1 MILLNL
7 DTDDD
12 SPLYLK
18 IVNRL
23 KTLIDN
29 GTLKPGERIPSTREM
44 SEKLQVNRSTV
55 CRAYEELWVTGY
67 IESMPGSYTYVRRR
81 MAEPVRGAEYQKGI
95 INWNLSID
103 EAFNRLYSGNVGKV
117 ESLRNLPPGCINMKA
132 IFPDQRLFPVMEFKS
147 AFNGAVKKYSS
158 KIFTYCETRGFP
170 PLREFLCERMK
181 KHGIDVIPDEI
192 IITNGAQNSLDL
204 ISRLLLKDGGVV
216 ASESPTYFHV
226 YPFFRL
232 NNCRVIEIPIESGGN
247 YDFEPLKTG
256 EKPGFFYTTPN
267 FQNPTGMTMS
277 QEDREALLAVCEERQ
292 IPILEDAFEEEM
304 RYFGKSPLSIKALD
318 RHKIV
323 IYMGSVSKVLFPGI
337 RIGWIAADRDFIDRV
352 AVLKSCS
359 DLSSGHIIQAALHEF
374 CIRGDFDAHI
384 KRLNRIYRK
393 RMEILL
399 ECLKENIANENVTW
413 TEPLGGYT
421 LLMEL
426 KNSSL
431 KLERMDE
438 LFMKKGAAIL
448 PGRDFYFYNTDKK
461 NFRISIA
468 ELNEEEIETGVK
480 RINEAIKEIYN
491 NEHQQ

>member
-7 DTDDD
+7 DGDHS

-67 IESMPGSYTYVRRR
+67 IESMPGSYTYVRKRKT
-81 MAEPVRGAEYQKGI
+81 EPVGGIEYRRGI
-95 INWNLSID
+95 INWDAATD
-103 EAFNRLYSGNVGKV
+103 EAFNRLYSENVGKV
-117 ESLRNLPPGCINMKA
+117 EELRKLPSGCINMKA
-132 IFPDQRLFPVMEFKS
+132 IFPDQRLFPVKEFKS

-158 KIFTYCETRGFP
+158 RIFTYCETRGFP
-170 PLREFLCERMK
+170 PLRDFFCERMK
-181 KHGIDVIPDEI
+181 KHGIDIIPDEI
-192 IITNGAQNSLDL
+192 IITNAAQNSLDL
-204 ISRLLLKDGGVV
+204 ISRLLLRDGGLV
-216 ASESPTYFHV
+216 ACESPTYFHV

-232 NNCRVIEIPIESGGN
+232 KNCRVLEIPIKAGGG
-247 YDFEPLKTG
+247 YDFEALRSG
-256 EKPGFFYTTPN
+256 EKPAFFYTTPN
-267 FQNPTGMTMS
+267 FQNPTGLTMS
-277 QEDREALLAVCEERQ
+277 QEDREALLAICEERQ

-318 RHKIV
+318 RKKIV
-323 IYMGSVSKVLFPGI
+323 IYMGSVSKVLFPGL
-337 RIGWIAADRDFIDRV
+337 RIGWIAADRDFIDRI

-374 CIRGDFDAHI
+374 CVRGDFEAHI
-384 KRLNRIYRK
+384 KKLNRIYRK
-393 RMEILL
+393 RMQTLL
-399 ECLKENIANENVTW
+399 DCLKEKVVNENVSW

-421 LLMEL
+421 LLLEL
-426 KNSSL
+426 NGTDVDL
-431 KLERMDE
+431 NRMNE
-438 LFMKKGAAIL
+438 IFLKKGVGIL
-448 PGRDFYFYNTDKK
+448 PGRDFYFYPTNKK

-468 ELNEEEIETGVK
+468 ELNEEEIEAGVNC
-480 RINEAIKEIYN
+480 INEAVKEIYC
-491 NEHQQ
+491 NEYKR